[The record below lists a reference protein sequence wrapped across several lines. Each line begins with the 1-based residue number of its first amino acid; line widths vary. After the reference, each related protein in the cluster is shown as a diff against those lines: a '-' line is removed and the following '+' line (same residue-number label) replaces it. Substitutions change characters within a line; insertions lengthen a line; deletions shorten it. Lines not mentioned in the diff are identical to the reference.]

1 VRLVTIGSATEN
13 GARWFEEEQEH
24 MASLRRV
31 IVIPVL
37 VAMAA
42 LLACGPSRLTRR
54 EAERDIRKDYPVLV
68 TVRIPATAL
77 AVPGSA
83 EHARLE
89 ALQTALVRAGWFT
102 VLRRPHGLQ
111 EQFQFQPT
119 PKAPGSLR
127 GSASGFELAAAQ
139 AEFVRILP
147 RLETTPDG
155 VRVGYLIRLVR
166 PTEGFPVFQALHP
179 GVRLFETKER
189 HAAYRRQGQAWVLQD
204 TDESFKKTP

>member
-1 VRLVTIGSATEN
+1 MV
-13 GARWFEEEQEH
+13 
-24 MASLRRV
+24 SLRPL

-42 LLACGPSRLTRR
+42 ILACGPSRLTRR
-54 EAERDIRKDYPVLV
+54 EAERDLRKDYPVV
-68 TVRIPATAL
+68 ITVRIPASAL
-77 AVPGSA
+77 ATPGSA

-89 ALQTALVRAGWFT
+89 ALQTALARAGWFT

-119 PKAPGSLR
+119 PRAPGALR

-155 VRVGYLIRLVR
+155 VRVSYLIRLVR
-166 PTEGFPVFQALHP
+166 PTEGFPLFQALHP

-189 HAAYRRQGQAWVLQD
+189 HAAYRLEGRAWILQD
-204 TDESFKKTP
+204 TDESFKKNP